1 MLMLKD
7 ADAKKVEKEAKAKK
21 SDKVSESK
29 AEQSPR
35 IVRPVRR
42 STLKPLDQNNK
53 KHWKTMYSLNSTKH
67 IKHQKRSKTM
77 VLCTGETINC
87 M

>member
-1 MLMLKD
+1 MKSDAKKVD
-7 ADAKKVEKEAKAKK
+7 ADAKKIEKEAKAKK

-42 STLKPLDQNNK
+42 STLKPLDQK
-53 KHWKTMYSLNSTKH
+53 QQETLEIPCCVSLLA
-67 IKHQKRSKTM
+67 
-77 VLCTGETINC
+77 VLTTAYN
-87 M
+87 

>member
-1 MLMLKD
+1 MQKKADAAVKSDAKKVD

-42 STLKPLDQNNK
+42 STLK
-53 KHWKTMYSLNSTKH
+53 TT
-67 IKHQKRSKTM
+67 RSKTTRNIGKQ
-77 VLCTGETINC
+77 CIHSTQQNI
-87 M
+87 